1 MVIATPSTSSEIS
14 RTPQRARE
22 RSVDIIIILYEQGIE
37 EITSLEYFLDSPTVH
52 GVYIRDNSSHPHEV
66 SATLHNRDLIHYRWM
81 GGNVGLRKAY
91 NNAIAECDAPFI
103 CIMDDDTA
111 VPDDYLEKAAAY
123 FIDEPAVYLPL
134 VRTQRELISPHLQ
147 FGYRVQAITDG
158 DFSDSAHMSGINS
171 GMILAR
177 DVFSTVHYN
186 ESLFLDEV
194 DHQLMVQIHE
204 HGIPIIVMD
213 DIVLHQSF
221 SYDSNNMQADI
232 HRFRIWKQDT
242 PTYYAMF
249 RKGGKRA
256 ARRRIF
262 ARRRNLIRKYKS
274 LHFLFI

>member
-1 MVIATPSTSSEIS
+1 MVIAIPFAGSSPS
-14 RTPQRARE
+14 RNARR
-22 RSVDIIIILYEQGIE
+22 RSIDVIIILYEQAIE
-37 EITSLEYFLDSPTVH
+37 DITSLKYFLNSPTVH
-52 GVYIRDNSSHPHEV
+52 GVYIRDNSSQPHEV
-66 SATLHNRDLIHYRWM
+66 STTLPNRDLIHYRWM
-81 GGNVGLRKAY
+81 GGNVGLPKAY

-111 VPDDYLEKAAAY
+111 VPDDFLEKATAY
-123 FIDEPAVYLPL
+123 FIDGPAVYLPL
-134 VRTQRELISPHLQ
+134 VHTQHELISPHLQ
-147 FGYRVQAITDG
+147 FGYRVQVITNG

-177 DVFSTVHYN
+177 DVFATVRYD

-194 DHQLMVQIHE
+194 DHQLMVQVHE

-242 PTYYAMF
+242 RTYYAMF
-249 RKGGKRA
+249 GKGGKRA
-256 ARRRIF
+256 ARIRIG
-262 ARRRNLIRKYKS
+262 ARRRNLIRKYRS
-274 LHFLFI
+274 LRFLFI

>member
-1 MVIATPSTSSEIS
+1 MVIATPSARFSTS
-14 RTPQRARE
+14 RNARK
-22 RSVDIIIILYEQGIE
+22 RSVDVIIILYEQSIE
-37 EITSLEYFLDSPTVH
+37 EITSLEYFLNSPTVH
-52 GVYIRDNSSHPHEV
+52 GVYIRDNSSQPHEV
-66 SATLHNRDLIHYRWM
+66 GTTPHNRDLIHYRWM
-81 GGNVGLRKAY
+81 GGNVGLPKAY

-111 VPDDYLEKAAAY
+111 VPDGFLEKASAY

-147 FGYRVQAITDG
+147 FDYRVQAITDG
-158 DFSDSAHMSGINS
+158 NFSDSAHMSGINS

-242 PTYYAMF
+242 RTYYAMF
-249 RKGGKRA
+249 GKDGKRA
-256 ARRRIF
+256 VRIRIG

-274 LHFLFI
+274 LRFLFI

>member
-1 MVIATPSTSSEIS
+1 MVITTPSAGFPIPHSI
-14 RTPQRARE
+14 RE
-22 RSVDIIIILYEQGIE
+22 RSVDVIIILYEQGIE
-37 EITSLEYFLDSPTVH
+37 EITSLEYFLNSPTVH
-52 GVYIRDNSSHPHEV
+52 GVYIRDNSSRPHEV
-66 SATLHNRDLIHYRWM
+66 NTTLRNRNLVHYRWM
-81 GGNVGLRKAY
+81 GGNVGLPRAY
-91 NNAIAECDAPFI
+91 NNAVAECDAPYI
-103 CIMDDDTA
+103 CIMDDDTT
-111 VPDDYLEKAAAY
+111 VPDDFLEKAAAY
-123 FIDEPAVYLPL
+123 FIDEPAIYLPL

-147 FGYRVQAITDG
+147 FGYRIRTITNN
-158 DFSDSAHMSGINS
+158 DFSDAAHVSGINS

-177 DVFSTVHYN
+177 DIFTTVRYD

-194 DHQLMVQIHE
+194 DHQLMVQVHK

-242 PTYYAMF
+242 RAYYAMF
-249 RKGGKRA
+249 GKDGKRA
-256 ARRRIF
+256 ARSRIC

>member
-1 MVIATPSTSSEIS
+1 MVITTPSAEFPIPHSI
-14 RTPQRARE
+14 RE
-22 RSVDIIIILYEQGIE
+22 RSVDVIIILYEQGIE
-37 EITSLEYFLDSPTVH
+37 EITSLEYFLNSPTVH
-52 GVYIRDNSSHPHEV
+52 GVYIRDNSSRPHEV
-66 SATLHNRDLIHYRWM
+66 NTTLRNRNLVHYRWM
-81 GGNVGLRKAY
+81 GGNVGLPRAY
-91 NNAIAECDAPFI
+91 NNAVAECDAPYI
-103 CIMDDDTA
+103 CIMDDDTT
-111 VPDDYLEKAAAY
+111 VPDDFLEKAAAY
-123 FIDEPAVYLPL
+123 FIDEPAIYLPL

-147 FGYRVQAITDG
+147 FGYRIRTITNN
-158 DFSDSAHMSGINS
+158 DFSDAAHVSGINS

-177 DVFSTVHYN
+177 DIFTTVRYD

-194 DHQLMVQIHE
+194 DHQLMVQVHK

-242 PTYYAMF
+242 RAYYAMF
-249 RKGGKRA
+249 GKDGKRA
-256 ARRRIF
+256 ARSRIC